1 MKRIGKR
8 QHSQKNGKWMAKD
21 HMKGCK
27 YKRLTQI
34 LVKPTRMANVKTG
47 NIKYE
52 QGSQTLDPWKATYGI
67 HSWHWLQL
75 FV

>member
-1 MKRIGKR
+1 
-8 QHSQKNGKWMAKD
+8 MAKD

-27 YKRLTQI
+27 YKRLMQI

-52 QGSQTLDPWKATYGI
+52 QGSQTLDP
-67 HSWHWLQL
+67 
-75 FV
+75 